1 MLRSCKSTSTK
12 ILTFNLI
19 MVYDNFRTKSSSIIL
34 PHDRHHPKSARLN
47 LNEKQKIMHWKS
59 NKLVCCATKFIF
71 TSPNDLFLSE
81 CIHFCFVH
89 LRLSLKMLLT
99 QSSVATL
106 PYRIFRRTHKKA
118 SNRNLELT
126 KKKEIAR
133 GKLIQEKNMQ
143 QQYSKWKR
151 RQTTQMSENKKNIAK
166 HPPPSH
172 SKNAYAK
179 LRAVCKSGEHLRLRL
194 HRHGGC

>member
-1 MLRSCKSTSTK
+1 
-12 ILTFNLI
+12 
-19 MVYDNFRTKSSSIIL
+19 
-34 PHDRHHPKSARLN
+34 
-47 LNEKQKIMHWKS
+47 MHWKS

-126 KKKEIAR
+126 KKKGDCKRKAHP
-133 GKLIQEKNMQ
+133 GKKYVAIVQ
-143 QQYSKWKR
+143 QMEASTNNSNAWEQA
-151 RQTTQMSENKKNIAK
+151 KNIAK

-194 HRHGGC
+194 HRHGGMLIVAAFRIASCAQHKVCICE